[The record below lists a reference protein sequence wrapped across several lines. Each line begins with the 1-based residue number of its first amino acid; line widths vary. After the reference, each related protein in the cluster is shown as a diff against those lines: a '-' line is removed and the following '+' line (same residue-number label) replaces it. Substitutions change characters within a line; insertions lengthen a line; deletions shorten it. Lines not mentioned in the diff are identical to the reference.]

1 MDGRPAPE
9 MGSAG
14 LCCPRPMCDSRTMP
28 GTADRHSPP
37 PGPRPTGVAR
47 TVHRRELREDRAVRR
62 WWRAGLAVLALLAP
76 LPAAAQAI
84 LRDAETEAMFAD
96 MTTPLV
102 VAAGM
107 DPKAV
112 HVVLINDDEINA
124 FTAGGQTIYVNS
136 GLLAAADNA
145 NQVQGVIAHE
155 LGHVADGHVVL
166 AGGGMKQAMGIQIL
180 SMVLGIAAAAAG
192 GGEAAAG
199 IMAAG
204 QQAAMGKYLAFSR
217 TTEATADATGAKFL
231 RQAGITGQGML
242 DFFKKLQAKETYY
255 AATGKL
261 DPFMQSHPLS
271 GERIADLTADIQAS
285 PAYRTKPDAGLNDR
299 FLRVRAKLQGYVAP
313 AKDTLIRYPVA
324 DQSIYAH
331 YARAYAY
338 HKSGYPEQADA
349 EAEALVKARPDDPYF
364 QEIRGQILLE
374 AGRPRDALVPLRHA
388 VEGSRDAPLIAT
400 TLGHALIAT
409 EDKAN
414 YPEAERVLR
423 VAVARDDDNPFGWYQ
438 LGQVYALQGD
448 DARAALATAEQ
459 ASLTGNTKL
468 AAYTAKKAM
477 AGIAPNSADWLRA
490 SDIAMTSQNDLD
502 DGRKRRR

>member
-1 MDGRPAPE
+1 
-9 MGSAG
+9 
-14 LCCPRPMCDSRTMP
+14 
-28 GTADRHSPP
+28 
-37 PGPRPTGVAR
+37 
-47 TVHRRELREDRAVRR
+47 
-62 WWRAGLAVLALLAP
+62 
-76 LPAAAQAI
+76 
-84 LRDAETEAMFAD
+84 MFAD
-96 MTTPLV
+96 MAAPLV
-102 VAAGM
+102 TAAGM
-107 DPKAV
+107 SPKDV
-112 HVVLINDDEINA
+112 HVVLVNDDEINA

-166 AGGGMKQAMGIQIL
+166 AGAGMRPAMGIQIL

-204 QQAAMGKYLAFSR
+204 QQAALGNYLAFSR

-242 DFFKKLQAKETYY
+242 DFFKKLQAQEPYWS
-255 AATGKL
+255 ATGKL
-261 DPFMQSHPLS
+261 DPFMQNHPLS

-285 PAYRTKPDAGLNDR
+285 PAYHTRPDASLDER

-313 AKDTLIRYPVA
+313 AKDTLLKYPA
-324 DQSIYAH
+324 SDQSMFAH

-349 EAEALVKARPDDPYF
+349 ESLALVKARPDDPYF

-374 AGRPRDALVPLRHA
+374 AGHPGEALAPLRRA
-388 VEGSRDAPLIAT
+388 TEGSSNAPLIAT

-459 ASLTGNTKL
+459 ASLTGNPKL
-468 AAYTAKKAM
+468 AAYTARRAM
-477 AGIAPNSADWLRA
+477 AGIPQNSADWIRA

-502 DGRKRRR
+502 DGRKHRR

>member
-1 MDGRPAPE
+1 MRVACL
-9 MGSAG
+9 A
-14 LCCPRPMCDSRTMP
+14 L
-28 GTADRHSPP
+28 AAL
-37 PGPRPTGVAR
+37 VAR
-47 TVHRRELREDRAVRR
+47 
-62 WWRAGLAVLALLAP
+62 
-76 LPAAAQAI
+76 PAAAQSI

-96 MTTPLV
+96 MAAPLV
-102 VAAGM
+102 TAAGM
-107 DPKAV
+107 DPREVK
-112 HVVLINDDEINA
+112 VVLINDGDINA

-166 AGGGMKQAMGIQIL
+166 GDAGGKQAMGIQIL

-231 RQAGITGQGML
+231 RKAGITGQGML
-242 DFFKKLQAKETYY
+242 DFFKKLQAEETYWS
-255 AATGKL
+255 ATGKL
-261 DPFMQSHPLS
+261 DPFMQNHPLT

-285 PAYRTKPDAGLNDR
+285 PAFHTTPDTALNDR

-313 AKDTLIRYPVA
+313 AKDTLTKYPVA

-349 EAEALVKARPDDPYF
+349 EATALVKARPDDPYF

-374 AGRPRDALVPLRHA
+374 AGKPREALAPLRRA
-388 VEGSRDAPLIAT
+388 VAGSSDTPLIAT

-438 LGQVYALQGD
+438 LGQVYTLQGD

-459 ASLTGNTKL
+459 ASLTGNPRL

-477 AGIAPNSADWLRA
+477 AGIAPNSADWIRA

-502 DGRKRRR
+502 NGRKHR

>member
-1 MDGRPAPE
+1 MPDRAARLVRPAHATS
-9 MGSAG
+9 GA
-14 LCCPRPMCDSRTMP
+14 
-28 GTADRHSPP
+28 
-37 PGPRPTGVAR
+37 VAAPAASGR
-47 TVHRRELREDRAVRR
+47 GRAVRVFMPEPSEPSDAPGAAR
-62 WWRAGLAVLALLAP
+62 RARRPLRPAALLAVAALLAP
-76 LPAAAQAI
+76 LAAPVPANAQSI

-96 MTTPLV
+96 MAAPLV
-102 VAAGM
+102 RAAGM
-107 DPKAV
+107 DPKTV
-112 HVVLINDDEINA
+112 KVVLINDDEINA

-166 AGGGMKQAMGIQIL
+166 AGAGMKPAFGIQIL

-204 QQAAMGKYLAFSR
+204 QQAALGNYLAYSR

-242 DFFKKLQAKETYY
+242 DFFKKLQAEEAYWS
-255 AATGKL
+255 ATGKL
-261 DPFMQSHPLS
+261 DPFMQNHPLT

-285 PAYRTKPDAGLNDR
+285 PAFHTAPDPALNVR

-313 AKDTLIRYPVA
+313 AKDTLAKYPASDRSV
-324 DQSIYAH
+324 YAR

-338 HKSGYPEQADA
+338 HKAGYPQQADA
-349 EAEALVKARPDDPYF
+349 EATALVTAQPDDPYF

-374 AGRPRDALVPLRHA
+374 AGRPRDALAPLRRA
-388 VEGSRDAPLIAT
+388 TEGSGDSPLIAT

-414 YPEAERVLR
+414 YPEAVRVLR
-423 VAVARDDDNPFGWYQ
+423 VAVTRDDDNPFGWYQ
-438 LGQVYALQGD
+438 LGQAYSLQGD

-459 ASLTGNTKL
+459 ASLTGNAKL
-468 AAYTAKKAM
+468 AAYTARAAM
-477 AGIAPNSADWLRA
+477 AGIPANSADWLRA
-490 SDIAMTSQNDLD
+490 QDIAMTAQNDLD
-502 DGRKRRR
+502 DSRKHRR